1 MAHSTAFFAP
11 LSVVKVTSPEMMT
24 KKSNAGEFSSS
35 ILMHNLYM
43 IMCDNDQRTRVSQT
57 TEPGGKT

>member
-35 ILMHNLYM
+35 ILIY
-43 IMCDNDQRTRVSQT
+43 T
-57 TEPGGKT
+57 